1 MSHATRA
8 DIAYATRQW
17 LKGTLV
23 VILASVRTLGL
34 MAGCGPPAGLGYLL
48 AGLVIGLGGLQLL
61 ATSET
66 TLLLRQLGII
76 FLMFMVGLE
85 FSLPAMIDAGRE
97 VLVAGT
103 LQVGLATAI
112 VTGSAA
118 ILQRLVPPA

>member
-1 MSHATRA
+1 MLIS
-8 DIAYATRQW
+8 
-17 LKGTLV
+17 TLV
-23 VILASVRTLGL
+23 VILASVRAVGL

-66 TLLLRQLGII
+66 TCFFAELGII

-85 FSLPAMIDAGRE
+85 FSLPAMIAARRE
-97 VLVAGT
+97 VFVAGT
-103 LQVGLATAI
+103 LQVGLTTAI

-118 ILQRLVPPA
+118 ILERLVPRTRLRN